1 MAQPTESRW
10 RRASN
15 RDGFVLPA
23 VIFTM
28 AILALL
34 AVTALT
40 TANDEHRASRALR
53 ESGAALYAAEA
64 GGSLLI
70 ATVVDS
76 PRTVLDTLAP
86 HLAAGDS
93 VDLGWTNLPSGAS
106 YRGVFHRYDNGGQ
119 AMYVLS
125 VEGRGAGGWGG
136 QGAINFLLTDAPL
149 SFVNASIRGGPAGN
163 GAEIEDP
170 PGVSGIDTNP
180 AAWGAACTGPL
191 EDKPGIEWGNGSVD
205 YDPGT
210 LLGDPPLVVD
220 PTINSTNLFDF
231 GGFDYDDLAAA
242 ASIILSSDPGLIQP
256 VVTSGVCDTSFDYN
270 WGAPENGAGHPC
282 YDYFPIIH
290 HTGGELRIRDAT
302 SVGQGILLVDGDLR
316 IEDNFRFY
324 GIIIVKGS
332 IRFEDDGTQIMGG
345 IIAGEIDRVRDG
357 AGVQYSSCVMNR
369 VLSAVNL
376 SFLINLEALGSR
388 SWSQPLR

>member
-1 MAQPTESRW
+1 MATL
-10 RRASN
+10 RAN
-15 RDGFVLPA
+15 RDGFVVPV

-28 AILALL
+28 VMLGLM

-40 TANDEHRASRALR
+40 TANDEQRSSRAMR

-70 ATVVDS
+70 ATVVDP
-76 PRTVLDTLAP
+76 PRTVLDTLATN
-86 HLAAGDS
+86 LAAGDS
-93 VDLGWTNLPSGAS
+93 VDLGWTSLPGDAS
-106 YRGVFHRYDNGGQ
+106 YRGVLHRYDNGGQ

-125 VEGRGAGGWGG
+125 VEGRRAGAWGG
-136 QGAINFLLTDAPL
+136 RGVIDFFLTKAALQ
-149 SFVNASIRGGPAGN
+149 SFVTASIRGGSGGN
-163 GAEIEDP
+163 GAQIEDP

-191 EDKPGIEWGNGSVD
+191 EDQPGLVWGNTNVD
-205 YDPGT
+205 SDPGT
-210 LLGDPPLVVD
+210 LLGDPPLEVD
-220 PTINSTNLFDF
+220 PTIDATNLFEF

-242 ASIILSSDPGLIQP
+242 ANIIVSDDPGLIQP
-256 VVTSGVCDTSFDYN
+256 VVTGGVCDTSLEYN
-270 WGAPENGAGHPC
+270 WGAPESGVGHPC

-290 HTGGELRIRDAT
+290 HTGGELRIRNAT

-332 IRFEDDGTQIMGG
+332 VRFEDNGTQITGG
-345 IIAGEIDRVRDG
+345 IISAEIDRVRDG
-357 AGVQYSSCVMNR
+357 AGVQYSSCVLGR
-369 VLSAVNL
+369 VLSAVSVPAL
-376 SFLINLEALGSR
+376 FQLEALSSR
-388 SWSQPLR
+388 SWSAPLR